1 MRNAIRLSS
10 AIGGSTNVALHLPA
24 IAYELELEFDMEE
37 FDALCRTTPLLVKL
51 NPASSYNMVDFH
63 HAGGIPAVLQELK
76 PLLDLNVITAAA
88 RSLADVL
95 NTSSSFVQTDR
106 AVIKSLQEPYAG
118 SGGLAVLW
126 GNLAPDSAIT
136 KPAAIDQDMQVFE
149 GKARCFDSE
158 EDALKAARADQI
170 QPGDVIV
177 VRYEGPVGG
186 PGMPELY
193 LLMKLIDGLG
203 LAKQVAL
210 ITDGR
215 FSGTNSGCFVGHICP
230 EAAAGGPIALI
241 QDGDS
246 ILINIPQR
254 SIRVDLSD
262 EELAD
267 RREAFQKEAPCRIK
281 SGYLNLYRKLVGP
294 AWKGAIIEH
303 RDL

>member
-1 MRNAIRLSS
+1 
-10 AIGGSTNVALHLPA
+10 
-24 IAYELELEFDMEE
+24 MEE
-37 FDALCRTTPLLVKL
+37 FDALCRNTPLLVKL
-51 NPASSYNMVDFH
+51 NPSSPYNMVDFH

-76 PLLDLNVITAAA
+76 PLLDLNVMTAAA

-95 NTSSSFVQTDR
+95 NTMSSLIQTDR
-106 AVIKSLQEPYAG
+106 AVIKSLKEPYAG

-126 GNLAPDSAIT
+126 GNLAPDSAVT
-136 KPAAIDQDMQVFE
+136 KPAAIDPDMQVFQ

-158 EDALKAARADQI
+158 EDALKAAQENKI
-170 QPGDVIV
+170 QPGDVLV

-203 LAKQVAL
+203 LAKEVAL

-230 EAAAGGPIALI
+230 EAAVGGPIALL

-246 ILINIPQR
+246 IVIDIPRR
-254 SIRVDLSD
+254 SIHVDISD
-262 EELAD
+262 EELAA
-267 RREAFQKEAPCRIK
+267 RKEAFRKEAPCRIK
-281 SGYLNLYRKLVGP
+281 NGYLNLYRKLVEP
-294 AWKGAIIEH
+294 AWKGAVIQH